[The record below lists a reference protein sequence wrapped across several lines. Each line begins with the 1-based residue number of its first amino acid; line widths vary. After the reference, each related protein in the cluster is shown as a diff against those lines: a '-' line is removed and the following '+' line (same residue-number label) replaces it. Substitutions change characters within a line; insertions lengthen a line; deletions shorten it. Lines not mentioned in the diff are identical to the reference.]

1 MEEKDSDYFFGRER
15 ETVEVLSLLAA
26 AADRLPVL
34 LGNSGVTTRP
44 RRRRRRLPNMW
55 PRILEKELWIDC
67 EYLRKI
73 VAAAASVANARD
85 DEPSREA
92 VEEFAHQLAQD
103 SKKQGMS
110 LRETANHLAS
120 SIWWSEKVQLLCPSY
135 FYVNAR
141 RARYDYLLR
150 QWTWNMD
157 FGAGIAVSRFLQL
170 NSGLFLVLAS
180 RRRYH
185 RFLMCDGYEI
195 ARRLVGRRAISNRMR
210 RASKFGRKVAVDF
223 ESDADFH
230 KCRRC
235 PVHSCLPTFHVC
247 QQLIEIAR

>member
-1 MEEKDSDYFFGRER
+1 MQVTPVARGYRAATKLLNNRLIANSLPHLLCSARLSGLFGL
-15 ETVEVLSLLAA
+15 TKIAMAA
-26 AADRLPVL
+26 AIART
-34 LGNSGVTTRP
+34 NSAKVTTFDHETLRNAARQYP
-44 RRRRRRLPNMW
+44 DLPTGRSGSPTYN
-55 PRILEKELWIDC
+55 P
-67 EYLRKI
+67 
-73 VAAAASVANARD
+73 V
-85 DEPSREA
+85 
-92 VEEFAHQLAQD
+92 
-103 SKKQGMS
+103 
-110 LRETANHLAS
+110 
-120 SIWWSEKVQLLCPSY
+120 
-135 FYVNAR
+135 
-141 RARYDYLLR
+141 
-150 QWTWNMD
+150 
-157 FGAGIAVSRFLQL
+157 AVSRFLQL